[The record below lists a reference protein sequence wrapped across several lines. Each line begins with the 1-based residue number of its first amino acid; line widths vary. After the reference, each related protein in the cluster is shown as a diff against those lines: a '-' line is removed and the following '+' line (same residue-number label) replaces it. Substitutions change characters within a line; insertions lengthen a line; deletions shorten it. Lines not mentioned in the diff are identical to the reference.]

1 MVVIVIRNILAVV
14 LGWLVGSF
22 VNMGL
27 VNIGHQVF
35 PMEGVDMND
44 MTALAEIMPTLS
56 AEHFIFPFL
65 AHALG
70 TLVGAMAAALVA
82 GSRKKTF
89 ALVIGSLFLIGG
101 IAVNIMLPGPIWFA
115 ALDILVAYIPMA
127 LLGWLIINKLLGNK
141 EEAII
146 SEVIDDSL

>member
-1 MVVIVIRNILAVV
+1 MVVIVIRNVLAVV
-14 LGWLVGSF
+14 LGWFIGSV

-27 VNIGHQVF
+27 VNLGHQVF
-35 PMEGVDMND
+35 PMEGVDMNN
-44 MTALAEIMPTLS
+44 MTALAEIMPSLG

-70 TLVGAMAAALVA
+70 TFVGAIVAALIA

-89 ALVIGSLFLIGG
+89 ALVIGGLFLIGG

-115 ALDILVAYIPMA
+115 ALDVLLAYIPMA
-127 LLGWLIINKLLGNK
+127 LLGWILVHRLFGNQK
-141 EEAII
+141 EEII
-146 SEVIDDSL
+146 SELIDD